1 MRICVCTV
9 VHHPE
14 DARILHRQIRALLDG
29 GHEVT
34 YLAPFSAHGTT
45 PWRSLTAVDVPR
57 AHGLRRFGSLWTARK
72 ALTERLRAS
81 DLLIIHDPE
90 LLLALPFLRNRPPTV
105 WDVHEDTAS
114 ALVSKAWLPRPL
126 RPLLW
131 PLVRAAEMLAER
143 RLLLLLAEEGYRSR
157 FRRAHPLVPN
167 TTYVPTV
174 APRPPGTERV
184 VYLGHL
190 SAPRG
195 VEELVEMARRLR
207 PEGIEVELIGGAD
220 AQASRLLA
228 DAQRNGLVRWRGYLS
243 NGEALARLDGAL
255 AGLSLLHDLP
265 NYRQSL
271 PTKVVEYMARGIPV
285 VTTPLPSA
293 AEIVTESGCGIV
305 VPYEDPAGAVNAV
318 LRLRDNEP
326 SRVLMG
332 RRGHET
338 ALLRFHWPRHGKA
351 FVAQLEEWAA
361 GRPSPADVGVD
372 GGSQRERT

>member
-14 DARILHRQIRALLDG
+14 DARILHRQIRALLEA
-29 GHEVT
+29 GHEIT
-34 YLAPFSAHGTT
+34 YLAPFSAHAIT
-45 PWRSLTAVDVPR
+45 PWRSLTGVDVPR
-57 AHGLRRFGSLWTARK
+57 AHGLRRFGSLRAARK
-72 ALTERLRAS
+72 ALAGRLRAS

-126 RPLLW
+126 RPLLR
-131 PLVRAAEMLAER
+131 PLVRVAEMLAER

-157 FRRAHPLVPN
+157 FRRVHPVVPN
-167 TTYVPTV
+167 TTYVPAA
-174 APRPPGTERV
+174 APAPPGAERV

-207 PEGIEVELIGGAD
+207 PEGIAVELIGGAD

-228 DAQRNGLVRWRGYLS
+228 DAQRDGLVRWPGYLS
-243 NGEALARLDGAL
+243 NDAALARLDGAL

-265 NYRQSL
+265 NYRHSL

-285 VTTPLPSA
+285 ITTPLPSA
-293 AEIVTESGCGIV
+293 AEIVTASGCGLV
-305 VPYEDPAGAVNAV
+305 VPYEDPAAAVKAI
-318 LRLRDNEP
+318 LRLRDNEAL
-326 SRVLMG
+326 RVQMG

-338 ALLRFHWPRHGKA
+338 ARCRFHWPRHGKA
-351 FVAQLEEWAA
+351 FVAQLEEWTGHRVPPA
-361 GRPSPADVGVD
+361 GARVD
-372 GGSQRERT
+372 GRSRRGRT